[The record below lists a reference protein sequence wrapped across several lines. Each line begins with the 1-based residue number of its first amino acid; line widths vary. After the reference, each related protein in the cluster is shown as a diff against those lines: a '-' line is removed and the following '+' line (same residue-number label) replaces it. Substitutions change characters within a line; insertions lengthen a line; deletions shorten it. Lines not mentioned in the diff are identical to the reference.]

1 MQADLR
7 LIERRAKDEATGEV
21 LSLANKMTGTKMG
34 DRYLRTKP
42 NKSEEKRA
50 KRAKRDEAQQNFKTG
65 RGATLLSDSL
75 TEVAGVYYRYIQ
87 ERKFAELKWKTDRK
101 VNILVAQPRPQQLK
115 VWLG

>member
-1 MQADLR
+1 MR

-21 LSLANKMTGTKMG
+21 VSLSNKMSGTKMG

-50 KRAKRDEAQQNFKTG
+50 KRAKRDEAQQNFKSG

-75 TEVAGVYYRYIQ
+75 TEVAGVYYRCIKHSKIHIIIITVQ
-87 ERKFAELKWKTDRK
+87 F
-101 VNILVAQPRPQQLK
+101 
-115 VWLG
+115 

>member
-1 MQADLR
+1 
-7 LIERRAKDEATGEV
+7 
-21 LSLANKMTGTKMG
+21 MG

-87 ERKFAELKWKTDRK
+87 ERKFMEFKWKNGQK
-101 VNILVAQPRPQQLK
+101 SFNIFGVAYQLNRDPNIYKCGWLRIAGNHPPPPQELNST
-115 VWLG
+115 